1 MSWRRA
7 LAFAGLTS
15 GLLGLAINLAII
27 LPSLIT
33 ASPGTP
39 VALTLPAA
47 LVSFWTYFTHL
58 TNLGLVLLYLADISG
73 WRSLRWLR
81 DPHPRAAMAV
91 YITLVMVYYHFMLA
105 PHLQFEGALL
115 VATLLLHY
123 VAPLCY
129 LGWWATA
136 LPHGQL
142 RLADLPWMLVPG
154 LAYVAWVLARGALT
168 AEYPYDILDAGR
180 FGYLTVGIGVGVL
193 ALAVLVLAGLVLLAD
208 RLLAGE
214 RRRA

>member
-1 MSWRRA
+1 RRA

-81 DPHPRAAMAV
+81 DPHSRAAMAV
-91 YITLVMVYYHFMLA
+91 YITLGMVHYHFTLA
-105 PHLQFEGALL
+105 PHPQSEGALP
-115 VATLLLHY
+115 VP
-123 VAPLCY
+123 PL
-129 LGWWATA
+129 
-136 LPHGQL
+136 P
-142 RLADLPWMLVPG
+142 P
-154 LAYVAWVLARGALT
+154 
-168 AEYPYDILDAGR
+168 PY
-180 FGYLTVGIGVGVL
+180 
-193 ALAVLVLAGLVLLAD
+193 
-208 RLLAGE
+208 
-214 RRRA
+214 